1 MNEGKRPTLSLQ
13 RLIKKELLRFMSL
26 GEDDRIFFFKHS
38 TVKCGEKTRIID
50 LLFRYIERG

>member
-50 LLFRYIERG
+50 LLVRYIERG